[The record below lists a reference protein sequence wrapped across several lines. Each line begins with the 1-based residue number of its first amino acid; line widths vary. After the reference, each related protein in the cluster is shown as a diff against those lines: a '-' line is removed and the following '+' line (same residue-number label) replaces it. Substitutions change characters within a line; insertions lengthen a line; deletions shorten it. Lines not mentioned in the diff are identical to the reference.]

1 MDKLGVIVPY
11 KNREEHLSIFKKHI
25 TEYLSKEEIQFELI
39 IVEQSDNKP
48 FNRGKLLNI
57 GFLEAKRLGCNY
69 VVFHDV
75 DMLPIE
81 VDYSYSNKVL
91 HLATNFISDTNYNKE
106 TFDSYFGGVT
116 MFPTNIFEKINGYSN
131 EYWGWGFEDDDLLK
145 RCMDNDIETN
155 SNILRNKQTNITG
168 LNFSGKNSY
177 IKVKNNINYALPIKI
192 NATFNVN
199 LVLDES
205 KDYDE
210 YTIFSIPG
218 YDMTLTYNSFGRYK
232 FEFWDYQKNVY
243 SITSKITK
251 TYLTNIVIEINP
263 MDCIIKMVQDNEYV
277 SETTYNRKLLAY
289 SKEPYLYIGNAHPY
303 RGVNFKELYGYVSDF
318 KIWNDD
324 NLLIDLDFKNYISHN
339 VYNKPMEEIC
349 DLFGCSKIQINENKY
364 TLFPEP
370 LRRKSIFKLL
380 EHENNGFEE
389 GKWKNIETRLNQI
402 KFYSNKNIESGL
414 SDLEFVTH
422 SRVVNDNVTKINVE
436 I

>member
-1 MDKLGVIVPY
+1 MNKLGIIVPY
-11 KNREEHLSIFKKHI
+11 RNREEQLDIFKKEI
-25 TEYLSKEEIQFELI
+25 TEYLNSKNIEFELI
-39 IVEQSDNKP
+39 IVEQKDDKP

-57 GFLEAKRLGCNY
+57 GFQKAVELSCNY

-75 DMLPIE
+75 DMIPIN

-91 HLATNFISDTNYNKE
+91 HLATNFISDSDYSKE

-116 MFPTNIFEKINGYSN
+116 MFPIEIFQKINGYSN

-145 RCMDNDIETN
+145 RCIDNNVETN
-155 SNILRNKQTNITG
+155 SSILRNRRTNIIG

-177 IKVKNNINYALPIKI
+177 IKIKNNINYTLPIKI
-192 NATFNVN
+192 NATFNIN
-199 LVLDES
+199 LILDEL

-263 MDCIIKMVQDNEYV
+263 MDCIIKMVQDNEYIGA
-277 SETTYNRKLLAY
+277 TTYNRKLLSY
-289 SKEPYLYIGNAHPY
+289 SKEPYLYIGNANPY
-303 RGVNFKELYGYVSDF
+303 RGVDFKELHGYVSDF
-318 KIWNDD
+318 KVWNDD

-339 VYNKPMEEIC
+339 VYNKPMQESC
-349 DLFGCSKIQINENKY
+349 DSFGCSKIQINENKY
-364 TLFPEP
+364 TSFPEP
-370 LRRKSIFKLL
+370 IRRKSTFKLL
-380 EHENNGFEE
+380 EHENNGFEN
-389 GKWKNIETRLNQI
+389 GKWKNIETRFNQI
-402 KFYSNKNIESGL
+402 KFYSKENIESGL
-414 SDLEFVTH
+414 SNLEFVKD
-422 SRVVNDNVTKINVE
+422 SEIVNNNVIKINVKL
-436 I
+436 